1 MRSLLIRYRWLI
13 AGISALLA
21 VMVALALGAARTP
34 NDADAPEARP
44 QSGQPLEPYLE
55 IGSWVDRWDAAAWRD
70 PSAAV
75 QNMADNGVR
84 TIFIQTGSARSDAG
98 ITNPAALSEFITE
111 AHARDMFVVAWYLPT
126 LKAGSADYDRIV
138 QAIEFTTPDG
148 QRVDSFAVDI
158 ESTAV
163 KSLSKRNRNLA
174 VLSRRLRARVG
185 PEYPLGGIIP
195 SPVGLTKKTG
205 FWNVFPYAEVADSY
219 DVLLPM
225 AYYTF
230 DSDNAK
236 EARSYALR
244 SMRILRSQPGC
255 AEIPVHLIGGIA
267 NKSSGAEI
275 RAFAAAARETGS
287 IGVSIYD
294 WVGMSEGRWRALQA
308 GWGTSSP

>member
-1 MRSLLIRYRWLI
+1 MRSFLVKHRWWILGATALLLII
-13 AGISALLA
+13 VA
-21 VMVALALGAARTP
+21 VAIGGARTRP
-34 NDADAPEARP
+34 PGDTPQVEQQEA
-44 QSGQPLEPYLE
+44 QPLEPYRGLA
-55 IGSWVDRWDAAAWRD
+55 SWVDRWDAAAWRD
-70 PSAAV
+70 PAAAV

-111 AHARDMFVVAWYLPT
+111 AHSRDMFVVAWYLPT
-126 LKAGSADYDRIV
+126 LKTGSADYERIV

-148 QRVDSFAVDI
+148 QRVDSFALDI

-163 KSLSKRNRNLA
+163 KSLAKRNRNLA
-174 VLSRRLRARVG
+174 ALSRRLRQHVG
-185 PEYPLGGIIP
+185 PDYALGGIIP
-195 SPVGLTKKTG
+195 SPVGLTKQTG
-205 FWNVFPYAEVADSY
+205 FWNVFPYTEVAETY

-230 DSDNAK
+230 DSNNAK
-236 EARSYALR
+236 EARAYALK
-244 SMRILRSQPGC
+244 SMRILREQPGC
-255 AEIPVHLIGGIA
+255 SEIPVHLIGGIA

-275 RAFAAAARETGS
+275 RAFAQAARETGS

-294 WVGMSEGRWRALQA
+294 WAGMSEGRWRAVQA